1 MAFGQGAAVYGFN
14 RVARGIEAIMAKA
27 GVVLCDYVDDYPIV
41 EPART
46 AQSAIDTFIGI
57 AGLLGWL

>member
-1 MAFGQGAAVYGFN
+1 MA
-14 RVARGIEAIMAKA
+14 RA

-46 AQSAIDTFIGI
+46 VQSGIDTFIGI
-57 AGLLGWL
+57 AGLLGWLVKAPELIRPCADMPALGVVF